1 MIITELIT
9 ILLVAVYAI
18 CLLGY
23 HYGYFLMAERK
34 GVSTRRNRVNEA
46 IISWFDVSLEE
57 RDYLLII
64 HQLRNV
70 IMAVTFLATTVVLL
84 MGLLF
89 GLGTFDVAD
98 PFMNGQYP
106 FWLITITLIFSFLN
120 LLLCLR
126 HFTRITFLVRSKPE
140 KLKAISGEDPEIY
153 LAKLFIKGN
162 REYTM
167 GRRSML
173 YALVV
178 LTWLLHPY
186 VFLVLTIVMTLV
198 FVVTYDF

>member
-1 MIITELIT
+1 MT
-9 ILLVAVYAI
+9 ILLIAVYSF
-18 CLLGY
+18 CLFGY

-34 GVSTRRNRVNEA
+34 GVSTRRNRVNDA
-46 IISWFDVSLEE
+46 IVSWFEVGLEE
-57 RDYLLII
+57 NDHLLII

-89 GLGTFDVAD
+89 GLGTFDVAEPLVD
-98 PFMNGQYP
+98 EQYP

-120 LLLCLR
+120 FLLCLR
-126 HFTRITFLVRSKPE
+126 HFTRITFLVRSAPE
-140 KLKAISGEDPEIY
+140 KLKAISGEDSELY
-153 LAKLFIKGN
+153 LAKLFIRGN

-186 VFLVLTIVMTLV
+186 VFLVLTVLMTIV

>member
-1 MIITELIT
+1 
-9 ILLVAVYAI
+9 
-18 CLLGY
+18 
-23 HYGYFLMAERK
+23 MAERK
-34 GVSTRRNRVNEA
+34 GVSTRRNRVNDA
-46 IISWFDVSLEE
+46 IVSWFDISLEE
-57 RDYLLII
+57 NDHLLII

-89 GLGTFDVAD
+89 GLGTFDVAEPLVD
-98 PFMNGQYP
+98 EQYP

-120 LLLCLR
+120 FLLCLR
-126 HFTRITFLVRSKPE
+126 HFTRITFLVRSAPE
-140 KLKAISGEDPEIY
+140 KLKAISGEDSELY
-153 LAKLFIKGN
+153 LAKLFIRGN

-186 VFLVLTIVMTLV
+186 VFLVLTVLMTIV